1 VTDALLAEERVEIGL
16 LLALLNR
23 PSA

>member
-1 VTDALLAEERVEIGL
+1 VTDVLLVEERVEIGL
-16 LLALLNR
+16 LIALMNR